1 MEEKN
6 LLFLVC
12 DYVAWSSNL
21 VIWSLQWMGSDKCL
35 NAQVLRNNFHIVAN
49 SWNERIE
56 ENLIKS
62 YLLIYMLCRIPV
74 YKISQKWE
82 TVWETHLLLSPC
94 ENHHGENWEQQPN
107 QPRLLF
113 PFQGAQLR
121 GFGFIHP
128 QQESRNIV
136 SATPCGPPASAAL
149 LSECKWIR
157 PSISP
162 CETLG
167 LVPVSVRWHV
177 LRPLSTIT
185 AASPREFSK

>member
-1 MEEKN
+1 
-6 LLFLVC
+6 
-12 DYVAWSSNL
+12 
-21 VIWSLQWMGSDKCL
+21 MGSDKCL
-35 NAQVLRNNFHIVAN
+35 NAQVLRNNFHIVTN

-56 ENLIKS
+56 ENLINS

-128 QQESRNIV
+128 QQESRNSCGHTLWASCLSCSADRVQVNVTKRLSLWDTWTCTSV
-136 SATPCGPPASAAL
+136 SQV
-149 LSECKWIR
+149 
-157 PSISP
+157 
-162 CETLG
+162 TLTQA
-167 LVPVSVRWHV
+167 
-177 LRPLSTIT
+177 LSTTT
-185 AASPREFSK
+185 ASSNK